1 MLLQCE
7 GVAVAQRLA
16 PFTATAEQGELIHLL
31 GPNGAGKSSLL
42 TCLSGLLPSQGHILF
57 NGKPLTEWSGTALA
71 RQRAWLAQQ
80 QQPVGNMP
88 VWHYLSLHLTGR
100 PPAGEQTVMAICD
113 LFQLTDKLARPL
125 SQLSGGEWQRV
136 RLAAVFSQTAQP
148 EGRLL
153 LLDEPLSG
161 LDLAQQAAFDHYLS
175 SRVAAGLTVIM
186 SGHDINHSLH
196 HAHRVWLLKNGQLV
210 QQGSASEVLQPETL
224 SATYGV
230 PFRRLTV
237 EGHEMLTTFL

>member
-7 GVAVAQRLA
+7 GVTVARRLA
-16 PFTATAEQGELIHLL
+16 PFSASAKQGELIHLL

-42 TCLSGLLPSQGHILF
+42 TCLSGLLPAQGQILF
-57 NGKPLTEWSGTALA
+57 NGRPLAEWSGTELA
-71 RQRAWLAQQ
+71 CHRAWLAQQ
-80 QQPVGNMP
+80 QQPVSNMP
-88 VWHYLSLHLTGR
+88 VWHYLSLHLTGST
-100 PPAGEQTVMAICD
+100 PADEQTVMAICD
-113 LFQLTDKLARPL
+113 TLQLKDKLARPL

-136 RLAAVFSQTAQP
+136 RLAAVFGQMAQP
-148 EGRLL
+148 EGQLL

-161 LDLAQQAAFDHYLS
+161 LDLAQQAAFDRYLQ

-196 HAHRVWLLKNGQLV
+196 NAQRVWLLKNGELV
-210 QQGSASEVLQPETL
+210 QQGSASEVLQPEIL
-224 SATYGV
+224 SVTYGV
-230 PFRRLTV
+230 SFRRLAV